1 MTYDELLKQAEK
13 PARYTGGEYN
23 SITKADAAVK
33 FLICFPDVYEV
44 AMSNLGW
51 KILYHELNETEDVL
65 CERCFAPFPD
75 FGDKLKAHGVALC
88 SLESRRAM
96 RDFDVVGF
104 SLQFELCF
112 TNVLYM
118 LDLGGIPFRAAD
130 RTESD
135 PLVVA
140 GGPCA
145 YNVEPVADFFD
156 LFMIGEG
163 EDCIRALVR
172 LKRECKTKAE
182 LLSRAAR
189 EIEGVYVPKFVRP
202 IYENGTLVRIESDF
216 PVKKTAVRDL
226 DASYYPENMIVPN
239 IAAVHDRAVCEVF
252 RGCTRGCR
260 FCQAGFTYRPIRF
273 KSAETVVRQ
282 VQAVAASTGFEEV
295 SLSSLSTGDYPHLLE
310 VLDGLREFC
319 KARDLH
325 LQLPSLRL
333 DSYLGEYSDDARKS
347 SLTFAPEAGSQRLR
361 DVINKNITQA
371 DVESSLIAAFSRG
384 FATIKFYFMIGLPT
398 ETDEDVLAIR
408 DLVLTAKSLYRE
420 HAKSQKSLRIS
431 VSASTFVPKPFTPFQ
446 WEAQADRET
455 VERRQKLLR
464 DALRMHGVTLSW
476 NDFDTSEMEA
486 LFSRGDRRLSGVLES
501 AYRKGSRF
509 DGWRE
514 YFKPENFREALAECG
529 LSARDFTRAYRAEEC
544 LPWSFVDI
552 GIPQKFFWRER
563 ERAYRGETTSDC
575 KTSCKGCGAHRRGGC
590 DLFPKGGAPC

>member
-1 MTYDELLKQAEK
+1 MTYDELLRQAEK

-23 SITKADAAVK
+23 STAKRDAALK

-51 KILYHELNETEDVL
+51 KLLYHELNEMTEVL

-75 FGDKLKAHGVALC
+75 FGDKLRAHGVPLC
-88 SLESRRAM
+88 SLESRRKM
-96 RDFDVVGF
+96 TDFDIVGF
-104 SLQFELCF
+104 SLQFELCY

-118 LDLGGIPFRAAD
+118 LELGGIPFRASERGA
-130 RTESD
+130 EY
-135 PLVVA
+135 PLIVA

-163 EDCIRALVR
+163 EDCIRALSL
-172 LKRECKTKAE
+172 LKLECKTKDE
-182 LLSRAAR
+182 LLERAAR

-202 IYENGTLVRIESDF
+202 VYASGKLSRIESDY
-216 PVKKTAVRDL
+216 PVKKAAVRDL
-226 DASYYPENMIVPN
+226 DKSFYPEKMIVPN
-239 IAAVHDRAVCEVF
+239 IAVVHDRAVCEVF

-273 KSAETVVRQ
+273 KSPETVVEQ
-282 VQAVAASTGFEEV
+282 VKAVTASTGFEEV

-310 VLDGLREFC
+310 VLDGLREYA
-319 KARDLH
+319 KERDLH

-361 DVINKNITQA
+361 DVINKNITES
-371 DVESSLIAAFSRG
+371 DIESSLIAAFSRG
-384 FATIKFYFMIGLPT
+384 FATIKLYFMIGLPT

-408 DLVLTAKSLYRE
+408 DIVTLAKDLYRA
-420 HAKSQKSLRIS
+420 HAASKKSLRIS

-446 WEAQADRET
+446 WEKQASRAEI
-455 VERRQKLLR
+455 EHKQELLR
-464 DALRMHGVTLSW
+464 RALRMPGVTLSW
-476 NDFDTSEMEA
+476 NDYDTSEMEA
-486 LFSRGDRRLSGVLES
+486 LFSRGDRRLSEVLER

-514 YFKPENFREALAECG
+514 YFKPENFRDALSECG
-529 LSARDFTRAYRAEEC
+529 LSAEDFTRAYEEEEPLC
-544 LPWSFVDI
+544 WEFVDI
-552 GIPQKFFWRER
+552 GIPKRFLWRER

-575 KTSCKGCGAHRRGGC
+575 KTSCKGCGANRRGGC
-590 DLFPKGGAPC
+590 DLCPGGEKC